1 MTTAKLDATGHRW
14 VAALSNYI
22 FSITYKP
29 GKGHVDANALS
40 SIRWPEAIDLG
51 TQTVPTVCKGVQAP
65 HGKVETLFQGAQVVD
80 ALCQGNAPPGMIPL
94 QWCQA
99 QAKDPAIHHIVDS
112 MQNKTLRNLKIQGVM
127 PSELKALIKLRKQLL
142 LKQGVLYRKI
152 TQVDAKSRLQLIL
165 LPSHCTKA
173 IEGCH
178 DQVGHLGQD
187 RVLEL
192 LRDQFYW
199 PGMHTDMASYLN
211 SCSRCLRRKSQ
222 ADQAPLLNIEV
233 NQQLEL
239 VHLDYLKLNLVKVM
253 LKCFDCS

>member
-1 MTTAKLDATGHRW
+1 MLLAICGLLLCQIIHLAS
-14 VAALSNYI
+14 L
-22 FSITYKP
+22 FKP
-29 GKGHVDANALS
+29 GKGHVDADALS
-40 SIRWPEAIDLG
+40 HIRWHEAIDIA
-51 TQTVPTVCKGVQAP
+51 TQTVHAVCKGCRP
-65 HGKVETLFQGAQVVD
+65 HMAKWKPFPRGPKVVD
-80 ALCQGNAPPGMIPL
+80 LLCQENAPPGMTPL

-112 MQNKTLRNLKIQGVM
+112 MQNKTLRTLKIQGDM
-127 PSELKALIKLRKQLL
+127 PSELKALIRLRKQLV
-142 LKQGVLYRKI
+142 LKQGVLYRKT
-152 TQVDAKSRLQLIL
+152 TQVNAKSRLQLIL
-165 LPSHCTKA
+165 PPSHCTKA

-211 SCSRCLRRKSQ
+211 SCPRWLRRKSQ

-233 NQQLEL
+233 NQ
-239 VHLDYLKLNLVKVM
+239 
-253 LKCFDCS
+253 